1 MTRTFFALFLVLVFA
16 LAAGGVQALDSANG
30 STMTPLFT
38 VADVAAGVQYPD
50 GFGGVPWGDLDYLA
64 FGSPGGSAGYE
75 QPDDIA
81 ADASGTLYL
90 IVHGS
95 DLGSEVSYTG
105 LIAWD
110 GTTLRHVLQ
119 DEFFGSGADALG
131 DWLRTV
137 EVSPVS
143 AGRLTAGHPI
153 VTRHHKD
160 VGDEV
165 RLEVWSVAPATGVQ
179 TFVHAWT
186 GAALNPEAFVA
197 VAADGTIYAM
207 GAIPGA
213 PGAIRRLA
221 WNAEA
226 ESYDETILTG
236 NDFGGGFQM
245 GPDGFLYTFAKADKW
260 QLLVSP
266 YADHTVFRVDPLTGA
281 ATAWASVDGDNF
293 IFDWT
298 WSDDGRLWIGLRERR
313 IRKNQVPRHYV
324 TGITA
329 GATTSSAARVSDSTT
344 DPASLAA
351 GPGGSLYVV
360 ERLRDPSGVVY
371 RLEPGSGGGD
381 GGGGKG
387 GGKGK
392 PK

>member
-1 MTRTFFALFLVLVFA
+1 MPAMRLTAWEDERLTIFVAAELARRRRERGMRLNAPEAIALICDAMLE
-16 LAAGGVQALDSANG
+16 AARAGADLGGVETAGRTALD
-30 STMTPLFT
+30 P
-38 VADVAAGVQYPD
+38 
-50 GFGGVPWGDLDYLA
+50 
-64 FGSPGGSAGYE
+64 
-75 QPDDIA
+75 
-81 ADASGTLYL
+81 
-90 IVHGS
+90 
-95 DLGSEVSYTG
+95 
-105 LIAWD
+105 
-110 GTTLRHVLQ
+110 RHVL
-119 DEFFGSGADALG
+119 DGVREL
-131 DWLRTV
+131 V
-137 EVSPVS
+137 
-143 AGRLTAGHPI
+143 
-153 VTRHHKD
+153 
-160 VGDEV
+160 DEV
-165 RLEVWSVAPATGVQ
+165 RLEVWSVDPATGAQ

-197 VAADGTIYAM
+197 VASDGTIYAM

-221 WNAEA
+221 WNAGA
-226 ESYDETILTG
+226 GSYDETILTG

-266 YADHTVFRVDPLTGA
+266 YADHTVFRVDPNTGA

-298 WSDDGRLWIGLRERR
+298 WSDDGRLWIGLRERK
-313 IRKNQVPRHYV
+313 IRKSQVPRRYV
-324 TGITA
+324 TQITA
-329 GATTSSAARVSDSTT
+329 GATTDSAARVSDSTT

-360 ERLRDPSGVVY
+360 ERLRDPSGAVY